1 MLLAPRR
8 SPEHAGLSLA
18 GKSNNTR
25 PLGMGKSKMTVMRVM
40 SQGIR
45 LHISSIVLLSLL
57 VLPGCVETV
66 PDELVDAIEAIDR
79 DLVSLR
85 AGDVSPE
92 DYSHFVQHWIGLKA
106 RVQSEEN
113 LVRWP
118 WEENG
123 LESDL
128 EKLHEEGRQLVA
140 SVKERQNSQRLS
152 AEAKLARIEQR
163 LRFLTASIGTIGSRL
178 VSGEQHLE
186 TEFWIK
192 QARTLLEDGQFERSI
207 QASDRAS
214 KIVLAQAMTLNNELG
229 RYADQELIT
238 AWKDAARRTVEWSQA
253 HRAQAIV
260 ISKADR
266 LLLLYKNGRK
276 VRSYP
281 IQLGSRGIRA
291 KRHYGDG
298 ATPEGEYRIV
308 RKRGQRH
315 TPFHRSL
322 VLNYPNA
329 DDKRR
334 FEAAQKAGE
343 ISTSQSMSG
352 SIEIHGMA
360 HGITDQPFGSIV
372 LDNQHIAALFQQV
385 AVGTPVTIVGALE
398 SQNSVSLVLA
408 DLGDQEET

>member
-1 MLLAPRR
+1 MRAMFHSLRR
-8 SPEHAGLSLA
+8 HAVVVFVLCLTGSLA
-18 GKSNNTR
+18 GC
-25 PLGMGKSKMTVMRVM
+25 
-40 SQGIR
+40 I
-45 LHISSIVLLSLL
+45 
-57 VLPGCVETV
+57 ETV
-66 PDELVDAIEAIDR
+66 PDELVDAVESVDR

-92 DYSHFVQHWIGLKA
+92 DYSHFVQHWIALKA
-106 RVQSEEN
+106 HVQSEEN

-128 EKLHEEGRQLVA
+128 ETLHEEGTRLVA
-140 SVKERQNSQRLS
+140 AVKERRHNQRLS
-152 AEAKLARIEQR
+152 AQAKLSRIEQR
-163 LRFLTASIGTIGSRL
+163 MRFMTASVGTIGSRL
-178 VSGEQHLE
+178 VPGEQHVE
-186 TEFWIK
+186 TELWIK
-192 QARTLLEDGQFERSI
+192 HARALLEDGQFERSM

-214 KIVLAQAMTLNNELG
+214 KILLAQATTLNHELG
-229 RYADQELIT
+229 RYADEEVIT
-238 AWKDAARRTVEWSQA
+238 AWKDAVRRTVEWSHA
-253 HRAQAIV
+253 HRTQAIV

-266 LLLLYKNGRK
+266 LLILYKNGRK
-276 VRSYP
+276 VLTHP

-308 RKRGQRH
+308 RKRGQQH
-315 TPFHRSL
+315 TPFYRSM
-322 VLNYPNA
+322 VLDYPNA

-343 ISTSQSMSG
+343 LSRSQSMSG
-352 SIEIHGMA
+352 SIEIHGTAQGM
-360 HGITDQPFGSIV
+360 TDQPFGSIV
-372 LDNQHIAALFQQV
+372 LANHHIADLFQRV

-408 DLGDQEET
+408 DLGNQEEET

>member
-1 MLLAPRR
+1 
-8 SPEHAGLSLA
+8 
-18 GKSNNTR
+18 
-25 PLGMGKSKMTVMRVM
+25 MTVMR
-40 SQGIR
+40 R
-45 LHISSIVLLSLL
+45 ALHNVGRHALGIVLLCVVGSAS
-57 VLPGCVETV
+57 GCVETV

-85 AGDVSPE
+85 AGDVSPD
-92 DYSHFVQHWIGLKA
+92 DYSHFVQHWINLKA

-123 LESDL
+123 LERDL
-128 EKLHEEGRQLVA
+128 ETLHEEGTQLVA
-140 SVKERQNSQRLS
+140 SVKERQNTQRLS
-152 AEAKLARIEQR
+152 AEAKLSRIEQR
-163 LRFLTASIGTIGSRL
+163 LRFLTASVGTIGSRL

-192 QARTLLEDGQFERSI
+192 QARTLLEDGQYERSI

-229 RYADQELIT
+229 RYADEELIT
-238 AWKDAARRTVEWSQA
+238 AWKDAARRTVEWSHA

-266 LLLLYKNGRK
+266 LLILYKNGRK
-276 VRSYP
+276 VLSYP

-343 ISTSQSMSG
+343 ISKSQPISG
-352 SIEIHGMA
+352 SIEIHGIA

-372 LDNQHIAALFQQV
+372 LDNRHIAALFQQV
-385 AVGTPVTIVGALE
+385 AIGTPVTIIGALE
-398 SQNSVSLVLA
+398 SQNSISLVLA